1 MVDHSQVQFFDVYD
15 ISYNPW
21 WKTTF
26 FQVLFCIVV
35 CLILSFLVYYLFKF
49 AWFKKKLSFEQVML
63 KKLQNL
69 SKRSY
74 QDYRETCNA
83 YFELTL
89 ILKSY
94 LACRYALSLLDKTD
108 AEILVLLKSYLSEK
122 QYFVI
127 EEFLYRT
134 SAIKFSSQGAI
145 SVMLHDDIRFVEQF
159 IKESCSDFDKVG
171 VS

>member
-1 MVDHSQVQFFDVYD
+1 MDTSQVQLFDVYE
-15 ISYNPW
+15 IWYNPW
-21 WKTTF
+21 WKTTT
-26 FQVLFCIVV
+26 FQVAFCILA

-49 AWFKKKLSFEQVML
+49 GWLKKKLSFEQQVM

-69 SKRSY
+69 SKESY
-74 QDYRETCNA
+74 QNHEQICNA

-94 LACRYALSLLDKTD
+94 LAHRYALSLLDKTD
-108 AEILVLLKSYLSEK
+108 AEILVLLKSVLVDT

-134 SAIKFSSQGAI
+134 SIIKFSFQKTI
-145 SVMLHDDIRFVEQF
+145 SAMLYDDIRFVEKF
-159 IKESCSDFDKVG
+159 VIESCSEFDKVG